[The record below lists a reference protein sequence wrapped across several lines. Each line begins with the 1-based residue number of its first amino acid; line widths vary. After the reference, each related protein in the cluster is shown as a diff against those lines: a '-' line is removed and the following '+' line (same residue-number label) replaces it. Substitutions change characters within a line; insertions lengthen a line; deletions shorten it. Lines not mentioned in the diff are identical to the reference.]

1 MKKIINDFV
10 IVVDGNFS
18 NQRYIIKEHSRSK
31 SQAIKRAHK
40 LSTLYPASEV
50 LVEHWL
56 LITSHNFIK
65 SGFYK
70 GKVFNT
76 TQEKAA

>member
-1 MKKIINDFV
+1 MSEVKHEKIINDFI
-10 IVVDGNFS
+10 IVVDGNFA
-18 NQRYIIKEHSRSK
+18 NQRYIIKEH
-31 SQAIKRAHK
+31 
-40 LSTLYPASEV
+40 
-50 LVEHWL
+50 WL
-56 LITSHNFIK
+56 LITSQNFIK